1 LIGDGISG
9 ICASNLE
16 EQASKRSELKAT
28 AEGNMDSDNLTSVS
42 VGTSWNAF
50 AHLFALRE
58 RELFA
63 TRETQTQRE
72 RERERERQT
81 DRQRCFLV
89 KWSSASR
96 TQNSCRLCI
105 KHLHFCFFPSM
116 LFNGWSLYLLAT
128 YGLHLNT
135 HLVKLGASSNCIFGV
150 GKKEAGWTQI

>member
-72 RERERERQT
+72 RERERERERDRQT
-81 DRQRCFLV
+81 DRDVSLSNGLLQAGLKTHVDC
-89 KWSSASR
+89 AS
-96 TQNSCRLCI
+96 NICI
-105 KHLHFCFFPSM
+105 SVSFHQCCLMVGVCIYWLHMAF
-116 LFNGWSLYLLAT
+116 
-128 YGLHLNT
+128 
-135 HLVKLGASSNCIFGV
+135 I
-150 GKKEAGWTQI
+150 